1 MTCYREGGCGPY
13 EGRSC
18 TECPA
23 SKPECITNIPIVQE
37 LKNILRW
44 ENTLDIALYGIV
56 IDGRLI
62 KEAIKQLENKSKQG
76 KWIEDDDGDGRHCSE
91 CGTDYCYVI
100 CDAEN
105 YNFCPNCAAK
115 CDVEGINSD

>member
-13 EGRSC
+13 EGRAC
-18 TECPA
+18 NECPA
-23 SKPECITNIPIVQE
+23 SKQECITNIPIVQE

-105 YNFCPNCAAK
+105 YNFCPNCGAK
-115 CDVEGINSD
+115 CDVEG